1 MATVQTTIK
10 LNDQFTSA
18 LKNMNK
24 ALNIMVSGLGKAD
37 SKTKTAFNPKSVLAM
52 RSALTQSNVAIQNM
66 TRSQGQFN
74 KKIRESNSNARS
86 LMGKL
91 KSIVGVY
98 AGFQTVKAAVG
109 ASDTYA
115 NNTARLGLLTG
126 GSAETAALQQKIY
139 EASQRSL
146 TNYNDMTN
154 AVAKLGITAKD
165 AFSSNE
171 EIVQFTELLNKQFK
185 VAGTGAQEQAAA
197 MYQLTQAMAAG
208 KLQGDEFRSILENAP
223 MLAQSIA
230 KEMGVLP
237 GQLKEMSSQG
247 LITADIIKNA
257 LFNTADEVNEMYK
270 KLPMTFGGMWTQVVN
285 KVNKGLEGLWQKLG
299 ALWSSEKFQHF
310 VDVLTNGFL
319 IIGNAIVG
327 VMDVLSSVFSF
338 VYQYWNSV
346 FEPILIAVTTVY
358 IPILIAKLWAM
369 IPPLVAQA
377 VAWLAINWPILVI
390 IAAVA
395 ALIAWVRYMGW
406 TFSEV
411 IGAICGA
418 FSWMWAVIKNI
429 FKGIANI
436 VSGVCQFFVN
446 SWQWCADN
454 FSVVCSNI
462 GIFFN
467 NLWQSCTIAFYK
479 FLNAIISGLEWLATP
494 IKALAKLFGMDL
506 GGAFDNMHAKIDG
519 KIAEAESQKKAY
531 GKVSSFKPIDW
542 SKYDYTDLGDAYNK
556 GYNWGSS
563 AADKLA
569 NSFSLPDSSASTL
582 GSSPVSGGLGGIG
595 NAMKNANAPL
605 LDTLDDIANNTA
617 NTADA
622 VSMSNEDMSYLRELA
637 QRDAINNISNRTV
650 KVAGI
655 NNYNTIASHL
665 DVDTLF
671 EGVGKKLN
679 ELVMASADGSHF

>member
-1 MATVQTTIK
+1 MATIQTTIK

-74 KKIRESNSNARS
+74 KKIRESNSNASS

-91 KSIVGVY
+91 KSIVGMY
-98 AGFQTVKAAVG
+98 AGFQTVKSAVG

-126 GSAETAALQQKIY
+126 GEAETAALQQKIY

-146 TNYNDMTN
+146 TNYNAMTD

-285 KVNKGLEGLWQKLG
+285 KINKGLEGLWQKLG
-299 ALWSSEKFQHF
+299 SLWSSEKFQHF

-346 FEPILIAVTTVY
+346 FEPILIAVATVY
-358 IPILIAKLWAM
+358 IPMLIAKLWAM

-377 VAWLAINWPILVI
+377 IAWLAINWPILVI

-406 TFSEV
+406 TFSDV

-418 FSWMWAVIKNI
+418 FRWMGALIGNI

-436 VSGVCQFFVN
+436 ALGCGQWIVQRFQWVGQCLGVIFN
-446 SWQWCADN
+446 
-454 FSVVCSNI
+454 NI
-462 GIFFN
+462 GVFWN
-467 NLWQSCTIAFYK
+467 NLWQNAKIMFYS
-479 FLNAIISGLEWLATP
+479 FLNSVLSGLEL
-494 IKALAKLFGMDL
+494 LAKPLIKLADLFGFDL
-506 GGAFDNMHAKIDG
+506 GGAFDNLHAGLNG
-519 KIAEAESQKKAY
+519 KIEDAKAHKQKY
-531 GKVSSFKPIDW
+531 GSLPEWNPDVNWETFEYSN
-542 SKYDYTDLGDAYNK
+542 LGDAYDA

-563 AADKLA
+563 AVDKLA
-569 NSFSLPDSSASTL
+569 NSFSLPDGSSSTL
-582 GSSPVSGGLGGIG
+582 GSSPVSGGLGSIG

-605 LDTLDDIANNTA
+605 LNTLDDIAKNTA
-617 NTADA
+617 NTADSVA
-622 VSMSNEDMSYLRELA
+622 MNNEDMSYLRELA
-637 QRDAINNISNRTV
+637 SRDAINNISNRTV
-650 KVAGI
+650 KVEMT
-655 NNYNTIASHL
+655 NNNSIASNMDL
-665 DVDTLF
+665 DNVVDYIGEKIHNLAI
-671 EGVGKKLN
+671 
-679 ELVMASADGSHF
+679 MSAEGSHY